1 MELFLKFLPVII
13 VVLAIFAAR
22 EGYSIFKYTRQ
33 SRLHEA
39 ARSGRMDMVR
49 KYLQT
54 GHTVNARD
62 PRFGLTPLHYA
73 VRNGHVEI
81 AKLLIRG
88 GAGLDDLSVHG
99 ITAGQWAAE
108 YLSAADLE
116 ELRRLSARFRQE
128 HQAQDLYSR

>member
-1 MELFLKFLPVII
+1 MDVFMKFLPVII
-13 VVLAIFAAR
+13 VVLVIFAAR

-33 SRLHEA
+33 CRLHEA
-39 ARSGRMDMVR
+39 ARYGHIDKVR
-49 KYLQT
+49 EYLQT
-54 GHTVNARD
+54 GYAVNARD

-88 GAGLDDLSVHG
+88 GAGLDDVSSQG

-108 YLSAADLE
+108 YLSAAAAE
-116 ELRRLSARFRQE
+116 ELRRLSDEFHQE
-128 HQAQDLYSR
+128 S